1 MKLFI
6 SSDIEGTAGIAA
18 WDETDATKQGP
29 GYERFRL
36 AMTKEVA
43 AACEGAQAA
52 GANDILVKDA
62 HHTGLNI
69 EHAMLPRGVRLNR
82 GWSGSPL
89 CMMDGLDESFGAAAL
104 TGYHSP
110 ALGAGSPLSHTMSG
124 NVDVLLINGVPASE
138 FTISAYTAGMLGVPL
153 VFLSG
158 DAALCALAREMIP
171 AITAVAVSTGGGNA
185 VTGMHPAEA
194 CDAIRDGMRAALA
207 GDVRRCTVDMP
218 ARFDVEVRYKNH
230 HMAFNNAFFPAA
242 RQADARSVAFTAE
255 DFMEVLRFFHFC
267 LL

>member
-6 SSDIEGTAGIAA
+6 SSDIEGTSGIAA
-18 WDETDATKQGP
+18 WDETDGTKLTAA
-29 GYERFRL
+29 YERFRI
-36 AMTKEVA
+36 AMTNEVA

-62 HHTGLNI
+62 HHTALNI

-110 ALGAGSPLSHTMSG
+110 ALGAGNPLSHTMAEG
-124 NVDVLLINGVPASE
+124 VDALLVNGALASE
-138 FTISAYTAGMLGVPL
+138 FAVSAWTVGMLGVPL

-158 DAALCALAREMIP
+158 DAALCTLAKEMIP
-171 AITAVAVSTGGGNA
+171 AITTVATSTGRGNA
-185 VTGMHPAEA
+185 NTGVHPADA
-194 CDAIRDGMRAALA
+194 CDAIRDGMRAALST
-207 GDVRRCTVDMP
+207 DVRRCAVEMP
-218 ARFDVEVRYKNH
+218 ARFDVEVRYKH
-230 HMAFNNAFFPAA
+230 HHAAFKNAFYPGAK
-242 RQADARSVAFTAE
+242 QVDARSVTFAA
-255 DFMEVLRFFHFC
+255 DNFMDVLRFFQFC
-267 LL
+267 L